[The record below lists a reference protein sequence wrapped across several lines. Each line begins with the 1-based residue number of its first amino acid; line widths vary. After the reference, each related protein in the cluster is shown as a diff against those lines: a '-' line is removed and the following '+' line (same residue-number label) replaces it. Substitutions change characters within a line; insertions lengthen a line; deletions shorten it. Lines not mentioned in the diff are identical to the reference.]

1 MFKLLFILFIG
12 IMITYINHEPP
23 TILCKYPESNVT
35 SNVTSNVNN
44 NNINISLTSFPIYP

>member
-35 SNVTSNVNN
+35 SNVTSN
-44 NNINISLTSFPIYP
+44 NINVMLTSSPIYPELI

>member
-35 SNVTSNVNN
+35 SNVNNN
-44 NNINISLTSFPIYP
+44 NNININLTSSPIYP